1 MKEQDIVLIGRAI
14 DGLGQA
20 QEMVTV
26 LVSRGI
32 LKESWLEIA
41 SVLDSIRADL
51 SDIENRLWDDAP
63 SLGASLG

>member
-1 MKEQDIVLIGRAI
+1 MKEQDIILIGRAI

-20 QEMVTV
+20 QEVVTV
-26 LVSRGI
+26 LVNRGT
-32 LKESWLEIA
+32 LKASWQEIA
-41 SVLDSIRADL
+41 SVLDSIRAEL